1 MRGTGS
7 TVFAA
12 RQRHEQSV
20 EDALVE
26 RRWHNKLDAL
36 AAARAS
42 GEFLPFVN
50 PGELLAAPMRT
61 VTDGDPDEGRPQA
74 CQRTFENLIF
84 VIAGCAADGDWEFV
98 GREAEGSRGW
108 RPVILRGKTVACGP
122 DQHIRGPNDRHA
134 VFRNGVEVQLRISGA
149 ADDWGVREREGL
161 PLQKVVL

>member
-7 TVFAA
+7 TFFAA

-50 PGELLAAPMRT
+50 PGELLASPMRT

-74 CQRTFENLIF
+74 CQRTFENLIL
-84 VIAGCAADGDWEFV
+84 VIAACAADGDWGFV
-98 GREAEGSRGW
+98 GVKPKDREVG
-108 RPVILRGKTVACGP
+108 
-122 DQHIRGPNDRHA
+122 
-134 VFRNGVEVQLRISGA
+134 
-149 ADDWGVREREGL
+149 GL
-161 PLQKVVL
+161 